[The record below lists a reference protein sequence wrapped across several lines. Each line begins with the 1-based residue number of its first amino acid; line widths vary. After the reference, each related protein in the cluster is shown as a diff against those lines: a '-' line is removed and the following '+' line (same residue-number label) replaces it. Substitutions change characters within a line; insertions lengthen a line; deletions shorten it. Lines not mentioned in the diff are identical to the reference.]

1 MKTKII
7 NIVTSAY
14 TDNLDIERL
23 AWELPKSMYE
33 PELFAGLVHRCVMP
47 SCTVIMFA
55 SGRIVSTG
63 INDMR
68 FYKSGISSTLQTI
81 SHINNTPYTIRDLK
95 IVNMTSLV
103 ELGYKIDLNKNLKL
117 FKNATY
123 DPASFPS
130 IIARIKGDNFNGSLL
145 IFSTGKVIITGT
157 KSIKDLE
164 QMKDYLKKKL
174 SLSKPI
180 EI

>member
-1 MKTKII
+1 
-7 NIVTSAY
+7 
-14 TDNLDIERL
+14 
-23 AWELPKSMYE
+23 
-33 PELFAGLVHRCVMP
+33 
-47 SCTVIMFA
+47 
-55 SGRIVSTG
+55 
-63 INDMR
+63 MR
-68 FYKSGISSTLQTI
+68 FHKSGINSTLHEI
-81 SHINNTPYTIRDLK
+81 SMIHNAPYTVQDLQ
-95 IVNMTSLV
+95 IVNMTSLI
-103 ELGYKIDLNKNLKL
+103 ELGYKLNLEKKIKL

-123 DPASFPS
+123 DPNKFPS
-130 IIARIKGDNFNGSLL
+130 IIARMKGIDFNGSFL